1 MKKFVIYLP
10 LFAVVSILSGCA
22 GKDAPKEDTPTIR
35 LEEFSSQD
43 EAAALN
49 LARNFAGAFEKS
61 LISGD
66 FKHLEPI
73 LPMPEGGKKFSAT
86 DFSGMRKAMIQFYG
100 IPRKIGYAAT
110 LQQGKLR
117 DVLWK
122 ITFERQKT
130 PGVSGE
136 FFEILL
142 CVRIFREPGKTPEIA
157 GFFIKRF

>member
-1 MKKFVIYLP
+1 MKKFAICLL
-10 LFAVVSILSGCA
+10 LFAVLAVLTGCS
-22 GKDAPKEDTPTIR
+22 GKDASKEKPQSVQ

-49 LARNFAGAFEKS
+49 LAGNFAGAFEKS

-66 FKHLEPI
+66 FKHLEPM
-73 LPMPEGGKKFSAT
+73 LPTPASGRKFSAT
-86 DFSGMRKAMIQFYG
+86 DFSGMRNAMIQFYG
-100 IPRKIGYAAT
+100 TPRKIGYAAT

-130 PGVSGE
+130 PGVPGE

-142 CVRIFREPGKTPEIA
+142 CVRIFREPGKSPEIA

>member
-1 MKKFVIYLP
+1 MKKFAIYLL
-10 LFAVVSILSGCA
+10 LFAALAMLTGCA
-22 GKDAPKEDTPTIR
+22 GKDASKEKPQSVQ

-49 LARNFAGAFEKS
+49 LAGNFAGAFEKS

-66 FKHLEPI
+66 FKHLEPM
-73 LPMPEGGKKFSAT
+73 LPTPASGKKFSAT
-86 DFSGMRKAMIQFYG
+86 DFSGMRNAMIQLYG
-100 IPRKIGYAAT
+100 TPRKLGYVTT

-117 DVLWK
+117 DMLWK

-130 PGVSGE
+130 PGVPGE

-142 CVRIFREPGKTPEIA
+142 CVRIFREPGNPPAVA